1 MGLELVSGA
10 KKEWMIG
17 HILGVVN
24 SKLKAGRAP
33 LDQVEGR
40 LGLESTCRGT
50 AVAGN
55 NVTTV
60 QECDSHV
67 LAVARV
73 ANYHLVVGLKAYL
86 Y

>member
-1 MGLELVSGA
+1 MGLELVSDVNRHQ
-10 KKEWMIG
+10 MIG
-17 HILGVVN
+17 RVLGVVN

-33 LDQVEGR
+33 LDQIEGR
-40 LGLESTCRGT
+40 LGLESTCCGT

-60 QECDSHV
+60 QKCDSHV

-73 ANYHLVVGLKAYL
+73 ADHHLVIGLKAYL
-86 Y
+86 R